1 MRWRIPHIISMVL
14 RTQEADV
21 TASVMTERPMKL
33 YVDLCSVRFFDFFV
47 VVVVLGLD
55 MGSSIW

>member
-1 MRWRIPHIISMVL
+1 MVL

-47 VVVVLGLD
+47 VVVVVLGLD

>member
-1 MRWRIPHIISMVL
+1 MVL

-21 TASVMTERPMKL
+21 TASVMTERPMEL
-33 YVDLCSVRFFDFFV
+33 YVGLCSVWFFDFFFV

-55 MGSSIW
+55 MGSCIR